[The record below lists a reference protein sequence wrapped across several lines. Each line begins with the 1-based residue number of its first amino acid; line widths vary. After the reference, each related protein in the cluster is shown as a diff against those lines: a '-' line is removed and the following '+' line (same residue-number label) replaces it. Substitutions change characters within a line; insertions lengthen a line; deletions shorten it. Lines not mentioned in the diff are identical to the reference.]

1 VLIYFDPFVLQT
13 RTELILKLIIEDYI
27 VSAEPVGSKYL
38 NERYQI
44 GVSDATVRNEMSI
57 LEKEGYLRQPHT
69 SAGRIPTE
77 KSYVYYLQ
85 HLRDKQ
91 FVLKGSPLKH
101 IEENAK
107 ETELAL
113 KRLAKKLAELSG
125 ETAIV
130 AFDPRWSY
138 YVGVSNLFHKPDFQ
152 TIELVKSLS
161 EVIDQFDDIIRH
173 IYKTVPEE
181 PHVYIGANSPF
192 GHHVAAVVVRYTLKD
207 DQQGVL
213 GLVGPLRMD
222 YNRNLALVERAKEVI
237 DASNL

>member
-1 VLIYFDPFVLQT
+1 MPFVLQT
-13 RTELILKLIIEDYI
+13 RTELILKLLVEDYI
-27 VSAEPVGSKYL
+27 ASAEPVGSKYL

-44 GVSDATVRNEMSI
+44 GVSDATVRSEMSV
-57 LEKEGYLRQPHT
+57 LEKEGFLRQPFFF
-69 SAGRIPTE
+69 AGPATTE
-77 KSYVYYLQ
+77 KAYVYYLQ
-85 HLRDKQ
+85 HLRNKH
-91 FVLKGSPLKH
+91 FVLTGTPLKNL
-101 IEENAK
+101 EKNPK
-107 ETELAL
+107 ETEQAL

-152 TIELVKSLS
+152 TIELAKTLS
-161 EVIDQFDDIIRH
+161 EMIDQFDDIIRL
-173 IYKTVPEE
+173 IYKSVPDE

-192 GHHVAAVVVRYTLKD
+192 GDHMAAIVVRYTLKD

-237 DASNL
+237 DQSDL